1 MSESGGLQF
10 GNKGRVTA
18 LCRGVEIAELPAQR
32 EVELSEFLALA
43 GGWRGRKK
51 DFQHVYPFQ

>member
-1 MSESGGLQF
+1 MG
-10 GNKGRVTA
+10 KVAA